1 LTFKAATTSEAGA
14 VAVLL
19 FGNEKGDLAHWVST
33 KWEEMVLCRVSSVA
47 ACSTSMAAPEV
58 KCAVRAEHGC
68 APHGQKKVYA
78 RQNEILR
85 EKNAELFGCSN
96 ESAYFCIVFERAS

>member
-1 LTFKAATTSEAGA
+1 LGEHEVGGDGA
-14 VAVLL
+14 LSRELCGSLL
-19 FGNEKGDLAHWVST
+19 YFDGS
-33 KWEEMVLCRVSSVA
+33 
-47 ACSTSMAAPEV
+47 
-58 KCAVRAEHGC
+58 AEGGMRSARRDGC

>member
-1 LTFKAATTSEAGA
+1 LGEHEVGGDGALSRELCGSLPYFDGSAG
-14 VAVLL
+14 
-19 FGNEKGDLAHWVST
+19 G
-33 KWEEMVLCRVSSVA
+33 EMRSA
-47 ACSTSMAAPEV
+47 RRAWM
-58 KCAVRAEHGC
+58 RAEHGC

>member
-1 LTFKAATTSEAGA
+1 LGEHEVGGDGALSRELCGSLPYFDGRAGGE
-14 VAVLL
+14 VRS
-19 FGNEKGDLAHWVST
+19 AH
-33 KWEEMVLCRVSSVA
+33 R
-47 ACSTSMAAPEV
+47 
-58 KCAVRAEHGC
+58 HGC